1 MHHPPQARSE
11 AARERRALR
20 PSPAALLGLLG
31 LVAAGPAA
39 AVLQG
44 EVVRDPD
51 GVRGSVV
58 RVENSRGELCSGALI
73 APDQVLTAAHCV
85 LESTSYRV
93 VGVDR
98 AFRPRSVTAVAAA
111 LHPEFVPGTTPRTQP
126 GVDLA
131 ILKLAEPFGADFTPL
146 DPRAAGTLGRGQ
158 PVALAGF
165 GVSAERQNRTARV
178 LRETRMV
185 SLGTLE
191 VANRVAVVVD
201 ERRLAESAGTGACR
215 GDSGGPILAATS
227 TGYQLYGITSWSS
240 GPLRSRVPSAC
251 GGLTAVTPVAEHASW
266 IVQRS
271 SDLGRLVEGGPIPRP
286 TTAANPVDWMARS
299 R

>member
-1 MHHPPQARSE
+1 MA
-11 AARERRALR
+11 
-20 PSPAALLGLLG
+20 SPAS
-31 LVAAGPAA
+31 

-51 GVRGSVV
+51 GVRASVV
-58 RVENSRGELCSGALI
+58 RVENARGELCSGALI

-85 LESTSYRV
+85 LENSSYRV

-98 AFRPRSVTAVAAA
+98 AFRPRAVLAVAAA

-131 ILKLAEPFGADFTPL
+131 ILKLAEPFGPDFIPL
-146 DPRAAGTLGRGQ
+146 DPRGAGTIGRGQ

-165 GVSAERQNRTARV
+165 GVSAERQNRTART
-178 LRETRMV
+178 LRETRLI

-215 GDSGGPILAATS
+215 GDSGGPIFAGAP
-227 TGYQLYGITSWSS
+227 GRYQLLGIVSWSS
-240 GPLRSRVPSAC
+240 GALNVRDRSAC
-251 GGLTAVTPVAEHASW
+251 GGLTAVTPVGEHLSW
-266 IVQRS
+266 IQDRS
-271 SDLGRLVEGGPIPRP
+271 ADLARLRVGQVPVAAAGRSNK
-286 TTAANPVDWMARS
+286 ADWAR
-299 R
+299 

>member
-215 GDSGGPILAATS
+215 GDSGGPIFA
-227 TGYQLYGITSWSS
+227 GGPGRYQLLGIISWSS
-240 GPLRSRVPSAC
+240 GALNVKDRSAC
-251 GGLTAVTPVAEHASW
+251 GGLTAVTPVGEHLGW
-266 IVQRS
+266 IQ
-271 SDLGRLVEGGPIPRP
+271 
-286 TTAANPVDWMARS
+286 ARS
-299 R
+299 ADLARLQVGRVPVAVAGRSNKADWVR